1 MNYRYWLVPYGADC
15 NETGMTQNVAYIRT
29 TWGGHPSHDS
39 CAVEMLRDFCREKFG
54 PEVAYVQGCAPCAN
68 WIIGTSDHEA
78 WVKAERRR
86 WGGYPTTALRL
97 TVSMERGGK
106 FKILAEDKD
115 PTGPPVPTYEDLQR
129 ENAELKE
136 RIAGSGEGK
145 HDAER

>member
-15 NETGMTQNVAYIRT
+15 NETST
-29 TWGGHPSHDS
+29 T
-39 CAVEMLRDFCREKFG
+39 RNFCREKFG

-129 ENAELKE
+129 ENGELKE
-136 RIAGSGEGK
+136 RIAGSGDGK
-145 HDAER
+145 